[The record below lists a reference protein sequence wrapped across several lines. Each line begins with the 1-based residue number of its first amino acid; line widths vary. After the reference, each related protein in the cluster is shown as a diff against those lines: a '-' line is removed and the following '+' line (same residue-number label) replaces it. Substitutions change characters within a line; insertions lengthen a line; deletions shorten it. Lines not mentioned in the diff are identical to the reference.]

1 MRADE
6 GAGHDRPY
14 APAVTGHNAADGS
27 VRGAAAQDQAPQDQ
41 QDQQVIARLERIP
54 LSRFHAPFYTFL
66 GIGTFFDSYNSLA
79 IASALSVVFIDL
91 HISLSQAGSLLG
103 IAYLGQL
110 AGALVFGA
118 ASERFGRKPVFI
130 ASLLVMGV
138 FALVTAFAWS
148 YTSLYWFRLVEGFG
162 LGGEVPVA
170 VALFNEVVKG
180 SRRGTLVAIYEALF
194 GWGVFLTPLIAYGL
208 LQAFGPAVSWR
219 VLFAIGAVPAIAAIP
234 SIWLLPES
242 PRWLV
247 HRGRTEQAEAIVA
260 RGEEYARAR
269 NKALPEPAP
278 IPPLD
283 SKKSK
288 FQELLSPAYLGRT
301 VTLWLI
307 WFMAY
312 FVQYGFTVWLPGLY
326 VRVGHLP
333 AGDSLLLTAASGAVG
348 VAGAYALVWLLDTW
362 GRRPTFLVAFG
373 FMVVG
378 AIFGCVTIGLLGHD
392 GWPWLFASSLIMLMG
407 GGVLAVGVYIYT
419 PELYPTR
426 MRGWGTSFCSTG
438 NRLAS
443 YLAPTIVGN
452 LLGAGLG
459 LGWVFLVM
467 LAASVI
473 GLAVMWL
480 FGPETKGKILEEL
493 AS

>member
-6 GAGHDRPY
+6 GAGQGGQA
-14 APAVTGHNAADGS
+14 APIAAGDDAGQ
-27 VRGAAAQDQAPQDQ
+27 R
-41 QDQQVIARLERIP
+41 VIARLERIP

-79 IASALSVVFIDL
+79 IASALSVVFVDL
-91 HISLSQAGSLLG
+91 HVSFSQAGSLLG

-118 ASERFGRKPVFI
+118 ASERFGRKAVFI
-130 ASLLVMGV
+130 ASLLVFGV
-138 FALVTAFAWS
+138 FSLVTAFSWS
-148 YTSLYWFRLVEGFG
+148 YTSLYWFRLAEGFG

-180 SRRGTLVAIYEALF
+180 SKRGTLVAIYEALF
-194 GWGVFLTPLIAYGL
+194 GWGVFLTPLIAWAL
-208 LQAFGPAVSWR
+208 LQISGPALSWR
-219 VLFAIGAVPAIAAIP
+219 ILFGIGAVPAVAAIP
-234 SIWLLPES
+234 AIWLLPES

-247 HRGRTEQAEAIVA
+247 HHGQVDHAERIVA
-260 RGEEYARAR
+260 RGERHLESR
-269 NKALPEPAP
+269 NGPLPEPEP
-278 IPPLD
+278 VPRLD
-283 SKKSK
+283 SKKSR
-288 FQELLSPAYLGRT
+288 FAELLEPAYLGRT

-333 AGDSLLLTAASGAVG
+333 ASDSLLLTAASGAVG
-348 VAGAYALVWLLDTW
+348 VIGAYALVWVLDRF
-362 GRRPTFLVAFG
+362 GRRPTFLVSFTL
-373 FMVVG
+373 MVIG
-378 AIFGCVTIGLLGHD
+378 AIFGCVSIGLLGHEQ
-392 GWPWLFASSLIMLMG
+392 WQWLFASSLIMLMG
-407 GGVLAVGVYIYT
+407 GSVLAVAVYIYT

-443 YLAPTIVGN
+443 YLAPIIIGN
-452 LLGAGLG
+452 ILGAGLG

-467 LAASVI
+467 LGASVI
-473 GLAVMWL
+473 GLIVMWL
-480 FGPETKGKILEEL
+480 FGPETNGKVLEEL
-493 AS
+493 TS

>member
-6 GAGHDRPY
+6 GAGQGGQA
-14 APAVTGHNAADGS
+14 APIAAGDDAGQ
-27 VRGAAAQDQAPQDQ
+27 R
-41 QDQQVIARLERIP
+41 VIARLERIP

-79 IASALSVVFIDL
+79 IASALSVVFVDL
-91 HISLSQAGSLLG
+91 HVSFSQAGSLLG

-118 ASERFGRKPVFI
+118 ASERFGRKAVFI
-130 ASLLVMGV
+130 ASLLVFGV
-138 FALVTAFAWS
+138 FSLVTAFSWS
-148 YTSLYWFRLVEGFG
+148 YTSLYWFRLAEGFG

-180 SRRGTLVAIYEALF
+180 SKRGTLVAIYEALF
-194 GWGVFLTPLIAYGL
+194 GWGVFLTPLIAWAL
-208 LQAFGPAVSWR
+208 LQISGPALSWR
-219 VLFAIGAVPAIAAIP
+219 ILFGIGAVPAVAAIP
-234 SIWLLPES
+234 AIWLLPES

-247 HRGRTEQAEAIVA
+247 HHGQVDHAERIVA
-260 RGEEYARAR
+260 RGERHLESR
-269 NKALPEPAP
+269 NGPLPEPEP
-278 IPPLD
+278 VPRLD
-283 SKKSK
+283 SKKSR
-288 FQELLSPAYLGRT
+288 FAELLEPAYLGRT

-333 AGDSLLLTAASGAVG
+333 ASDSLLLTAASGAVG
-348 VAGAYALVWLLDTW
+348 VIGAYALVWVLDRF
-362 GRRPTFLVAFG
+362 GRRPTFLVSFTL
-373 FMVVG
+373 MVIG
-378 AIFGCVTIGLLGHD
+378 AIFGCVSIGLLGHEQ
-392 GWPWLFASSLIMLMG
+392 WQWLFASSLIMLMG
-407 GGVLAVGVYIYT
+407 GSVLAVAVYIYT

-443 YLAPTIVGN
+443 YLAPIIIGN
-452 LLGAGLG
+452 ILGAGLG

-467 LAASVI
+467 LGASVI
-473 GLAVMWL
+473 GLVVMWL
-480 FGPETKGKILEEL
+480 FGPETKGKVLEEL
-493 AS
+493 TS

>member
-6 GAGHDRPY
+6 GEGQGRPY
-14 APAVTGHNAADGS
+14 TPATGRHGAGGP
-27 VRGAAAQDQAPQDQ
+27 VREATASR
-41 QDQQVIARLERIP
+41 DQQVIARLERIP

-91 HISLSQAGSLLG
+91 HISLAQAGSLLG
-103 IAYLGQL
+103 VAYLGQL

-130 ASLLVMGV
+130 SSLIVMGV

-148 YTSLYWFRLVEGFG
+148 YTSLYWFRLAEGFG

-219 VLFAIGAVPAIAAIP
+219 ILFGIGALPAIAAIP

-247 HRGRTEQAEAIVA
+247 HRGKTDQAEAIVA
-260 RGEEYARAR
+260 RGEDYAQAR
-269 NKALPEPAP
+269 NAPLPEPEP

-283 SKKSK
+283 IKKSR
-288 FQELLSPAYLGRT
+288 FQELLSHAYLGRT

-348 VAGAYALVWLLDTW
+348 VVGAYVLVWVLDTF
-362 GRRPTFLVAFG
+362 GRRPTFLASFG
-373 FMVVG
+373 LMVVG

-392 GWPWLFASSLIMLMG
+392 QWQWLFASSLIMLMG
-407 GGVLAVGVYIYT
+407 GSVLAVAVYIYT

-443 YLAPTIVGN
+443 YLAPTIIGN

-459 LGWVFLVM
+459 LGWVFVVM
-467 LAASVI
+467 LAASVTGFVI
-473 GLAVMWL
+473 MWL
-480 FGPETKGKILEEL
+480 FGPETKGKVLEEL

>member
-6 GAGHDRPY
+6 GASQRRHEASTATEHD
-14 APAVTGHNAADGS
+14 AVDATAHGGTATQG
-27 VRGAAAQDQAPQDQ
+27 
-41 QDQQVIARLERIP
+41 QQVIARLERLP

-91 HISLSQAGSLLG
+91 HISLAQAGSLLG

-110 AGALVFGA
+110 AGALIFGA

-130 ASLLVMGV
+130 ASLLVFGV
-138 FALVTAFAWS
+138 FSLMTAFAWS
-148 YTSLYWFRLVEGFG
+148 YTSLYWFRLAEGFG

-180 SRRGTLVAIYEALF
+180 SKRGTLVAIYEALF

-208 LQAFGPAVSWR
+208 LQVCGPALSWR
-219 VLFAIGAVPAIAAIP
+219 VLFGIGVIPAIAAIP
-234 SIWLLPES
+234 AIWLLPES

-247 HRGRTEQAEAIVA
+247 HHGKLGQAERIVA
-260 RGEEYARAR
+260 RGENYLQAR
-269 NKALPEPAP
+269 NVPLPEAQPMP
-278 IPPLD
+278 RLD
-283 SKKSK
+283 SKKSR
-288 FQELLSPAYLGRT
+288 FQELLEPAYLGRT

-312 FVQYGFTVWLPGLY
+312 FVVYGFTVWLPGLY

-333 AGDSLLLTAASGAVG
+333 AGDSLLLTAVSGALGLV
-348 VAGAYALVWLLDTW
+348 GAYALVWVLDTF
-362 GRRPTFLVAFG
+362 GRRPTFLASFG
-373 FMVVG
+373 LMVVG
-378 AIFGCVTIGLLGHD
+378 AVFGCVSIGLLGHEQ
-392 GWPWLFASSLIMLMG
+392 WPWLFAASLIMLMG
-407 GGVLAVGVYIYT
+407 GSVLAVAVYIYT

-443 YLAPTIVGN
+443 YLAPIIVGD
-452 LLGAGLG
+452 LLGVGLG

-473 GLAVMWL
+473 GLVVMWL
-480 FGPETKGKILEEL
+480 FGPETKGKVLEEL
-493 AS
+493 TS